1 MDILVASAG
10 IAKVGTIEET
20 TVEDFDALFAVNVRA
35 PYAAL
40 KRWYETVSSRPSA
53 AA

>member
-1 MDILVASAG
+1 LDF
-10 IAKVGTIEET
+10 AK
-20 TVEDFDALFAVNVRA
+20 ALELSVPADDT
-35 PYAAL
+35 AL

>member
-1 MDILVASAG
+1 V
-10 IAKVGTIEET
+10 
-20 TVEDFDALFAVNVRA
+20 DFANALELSVPADHV
-35 PYAAL
+35 AL